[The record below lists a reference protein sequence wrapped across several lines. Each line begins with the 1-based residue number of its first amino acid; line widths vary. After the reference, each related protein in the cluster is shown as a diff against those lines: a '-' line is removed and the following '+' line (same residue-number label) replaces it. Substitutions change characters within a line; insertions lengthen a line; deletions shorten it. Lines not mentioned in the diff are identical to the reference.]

1 MQVDGTFQEAATDI
15 ADRKASAP
23 AAKGAGYRARA
34 TGLRLAPTGRAEMV
48 FAWKAAMQTFRVA
61 DRRSLARLVAIL
73 FAITM
78 LASTM
83 GRGNGFAVALG
94 LFAMIATIFAILMA
108 PQALRIDIRQDLQHL
123 ELLKTWPVAAS
134 AVVRGEMLWPG
145 ALVTVGAWLLI
156 AMATSLSAAVFTRTG
171 LLMRLSIG
179 GAVAILAPALVF
191 AQLAIHNG
199 VALLFPAWV
208 PQGQQRARGLDA
220 MGQRLIMLG
229 GTWLLLVIMTLPAA
243 IAAGI
248 LWFVLGWIVGPL
260 AMVPAALAGAAILAV
275 EVLVAT
281 EMLGPLY
288 EKIDLLAVERAE

>member
-1 MQVDGTFQEAATDI
+1 
-15 ADRKASAP
+15 
-23 AAKGAGYRARA
+23 
-34 TGLRLAPTGRAEMV
+34 
-48 FAWKAAMQTFRVA
+48 
-61 DRRSLARLVAIL
+61 
-73 FAITM
+73 
-78 LASTM
+78 
-83 GRGNGFAVALG
+83 
-94 LFAMIATIFAILMA
+94 
-108 PQALRIDIRQDLQHL
+108 
-123 ELLKTWPVAAS
+123 
-134 AVVRGEMLWPG
+134 MLWPG

-248 LWFVLGWIVGPL
+248 LWFVLGRIDGPL
-260 AMVPAALAGAAILAV
+260 AIVPAALAGAAILAV